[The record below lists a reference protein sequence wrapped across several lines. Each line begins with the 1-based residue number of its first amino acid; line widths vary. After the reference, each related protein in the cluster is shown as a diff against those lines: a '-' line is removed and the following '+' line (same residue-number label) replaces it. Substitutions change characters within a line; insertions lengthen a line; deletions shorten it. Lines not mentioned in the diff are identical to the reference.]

1 MSLPAQHGPQ
11 ERAESQDLLKGPQG
25 HLAPGLSP
33 LPSPGLLGQDCTEA
47 QPGTG
52 MRRQASGRLQCHKEA
67 LVPGYPDSPALDEGC
82 LSKAHIKV

>member
-25 HLAPGLSP
+25 HLALSLSLLP

-47 QPGTG
+47 EPGTEAQPGTG
-52 MRRQASGRLQCHKEA
+52 MRRQASGFLQCHKEA
-67 LVPGYPDSPALDEGC
+67 LVPGYPDSPA
-82 LSKAHIKV
+82 

>member
-1 MSLPAQHGPQ
+1 MSLPAQHGSQ
-11 ERAESQDLLKGPQG
+11 ERTQSQDLLKGPQG
-25 HLAPGLSP
+25 HSAPGP
-33 LPSPGLLGQDCTEA
+33 LPCPRLLGQDCREA

-52 MRRQASGRLQCHKEA
+52 MLRQASGRLQCHKEA